1 MYGLDLP
8 QERDERKNKILWS
21 VNWIGGHVTTLQ
33 ERVLEV
39 QRFCVTPILQA
50 GRRYF
55 VANFPSTRKGKGRAQ
70 KKFNRRELAEAF
82 LEEAR
87 REWIRR
93 GKVELGLDP
102 ALHYDVMRAAKILSS
117 TPNATF
123 EKSALLF
130 RQCMSVRE
138 LRGTQ
143 YEAPKERQIELS
155 PRFFLMVDNEA
166 NKRGVSVRE
175 ALEGILAGWLES
187 EAERQVKERTRE
199 EAQECKKLVQRNEK
213 AKRMLAQIEEEDR
226 LMELMGKHSR
236 AYEDGRNS
244 ILIERNRYQRE
255 WRRKRKE
262 REAKEQSNGN
272 GSSDLQ

>member
-1 MYGLDLP
+1 
-8 QERDERKNKILWS
+8 
-21 VNWIGGHVTTLQ
+21 
-33 ERVLEV
+33 V

-70 KKFNRRELAEAF
+70 KKFNRRELAESF
-82 LEEAR
+82 LQEAR

-102 ALHYDVMRAAKILSS
+102 ALHHDVMRAAKILSD

-123 EKSALLF
+123 EKGAL
-130 RQCMSVRE
+130 M
-138 LRGTQ
+138 LRMCASPQEKPGGK
-143 YEAPKERQIELS
+143 YKAPLERRIELS

-166 NKRGVSVRE
+166 KKRGVSVRE
-175 ALEGILAGWLES
+175 AVEGILAGWLES

-199 EAQECKKLVQRNEK
+199 EVREYKELVQRNQK
-213 AKRMLAQIEEEDR
+213 AKRMLAQIEQEDR

-244 ILIERNRYQRE
+244 ILMERNRYQSE

>member
-1 MYGLDLP
+1 MQG
-8 QERDERKNKILWS
+8 
-21 VNWIGGHVTTLQ
+21 
-33 ERVLEV
+33 
-39 QRFCVTPILQA
+39 FCVTPVLQG
-50 GRRYF
+50 GRQYF
-55 VANFPSTRKGKGRAQ
+55 VANYPANRKPWSRKAAGRAQ

-123 EKSALLF
+123 EKSALIF
-130 RQCMSVRE
+130 RQCMSARE
-138 LRGTQ
+138 LQGTR

-166 NKRGVSVRE
+166 KKRGVSVRE
-175 ALEGILAGWLES
+175 AVEGILAGWLES
-187 EAERQVKERTRE
+187 EVEREVKERTRE
-199 EAQECKKLVQRNEK
+199 EAREYKELVQRNEK
-213 AKRMLAQIEEEDR
+213 TKRMLAQIEEEDR
-226 LMELMGKHSR
+226 LMELMGKYSR

-244 ILIERNRYQRE
+244 ILMERNRYQRE

-262 REAKEQSNGN
+262 QEAKEQSNGN

>member
-1 MYGLDLP
+1 
-8 QERDERKNKILWS
+8 
-21 VNWIGGHVTTLQ
+21 
-33 ERVLEV
+33 V

-102 ALHYDVMRAAKILSS
+102 ALHYDVMRGAKILSS
-117 TPNATF
+117 TPNGTF
-123 EKSALLF
+123 EKAALIF
-130 RQCMSVRE
+130 RQCMSARE
-138 LRGTQ
+138 LRGTR

-166 NKRGVSVRE
+166 KKRGVSVGE
-175 ALEGILAGWLES
+175 AVEGMLAGWLEF
-187 EAERQVKERTRE
+187 EVERQVKERTRD
-199 EAQECKKLVQRNEK
+199 EAREYKDLVERNER
-213 AKRMLAQIEEEDR
+213 AKRTLAQIEEEDR

-244 ILIERNRYQRE
+244 ILMEHNRYQRK

-262 REAKEQSNGN
+262 ALERSNGN
-272 GSSDLQ
+272 SDLQ

>member
-1 MYGLDLP
+1 M
-8 QERDERKNKILWS
+8 
-21 VNWIGGHVTTLQ
+21 GHVTTLR

-39 QRFCVTPILQA
+39 QRFCVTAVLQA

-70 KKFNRRELAEAF
+70 KKFNRRELAESY
-82 LEEAR
+82 LQEAR

-93 GKVELGLDP
+93 GKVELGLDS
-102 ALHYDVMRAAKILSS
+102 ALHFDVMRAAKILSDI
-117 TPNATF
+117 PNGSL
-123 EKSALLF
+123 EKGALLL
-130 RQCMSVRE
+130 RMCVGMKE
-138 LRGTQ
+138 LRGSQ
-143 YEAPKERQIELS
+143 FEAPLERSVELS
-155 PRFFLMVDNEA
+155 PRLYLGCVNEA
-166 NKRGVSVRE
+166 EKHGVSLRQAV
-175 ALEGILAGWLES
+175 EGMLAGWLES
-187 EAERQVKERTRE
+187 EVERQVKERTRD
-199 EAQECKKLVQRNEK
+199 EAREYKELVERNEK
-213 AKRMLAQIEEEDR
+213 TKRKLAQIEEEDR

-244 ILIERNRYQRE
+244 ILMGRNRYQRE